1 MEPTVGNL
9 TGSVKVETVQGT
21 LVTQRVDALVLPMID
36 DDPLFICAV
45 QTLDKVV
52 RSELIDRFKKE
63 NRGWE
68 VELGHFV
75 LVKNFPGLQCK
86 AVIFLSL
93 TPWNDDPEGVAV
105 QVLRLGIKEV
115 LSFCDSRGFGS
126 VTFPAL
132 GVGNALRFPDG
143 FMTQVLKK
151 EIRAFEQD
159 RMISRPLDIHI
170 LSPPHHKEIQK
181 RVKKKSVGTR
191 NAPGGEWAGRSK
203 GSIQVEIV
211 QGTLETQQVEALV
224 SPMVFD
230 DPLSTVVGQS
240 LHKVVGPRLLKRFSE
255 QKADKEVELGNS
267 VLVEDLQRIP
277 CKSLFFVSLTEWNE
291 DPDGAAVEVLR
302 LGINTILTYCDSQSL
317 GSIAFPALG
326 AGKALHFPGEV
337 VAKVMLEEF
346 SAFER
351 DRINSAPMLLRIV
364 VQHSDKHLSQVFKS
378 SQEALK
384 HRVTQQDKNQ
394 GLAPKRII
402 LLGKTGVGKS
412 SLANTLFG
420 EQVFPPDHSA
430 SSGTKECK
438 SATRS
443 VDGRTLTLIDT
454 PGLFDTDLS
463 EDELRPKIMNCITEC
478 APGPHAFLILLR
490 VDKYTRQEQEIIT
503 QICRSFSED
512 ALKFS
517 VIVFTH
523 GNQLREGMTIMNFVN
538 QKEDLKEL
546 VKKCGGR
553 CHVFDNDHWKNDQ
566 PNNYRSNAFQCEQLL
581 KTIDKLVRR
590 KKGCHYTNDMLY
602 HIGQEIHRE
611 EVRISKLRPATQPM
625 TPEQITQEAKSIV
638 SQKFL
643 IKLAAA
649 TTGALLGVF
658 FGVRAMVR
666 MVLSILKLP
675 LGPPAA
681 MVKQAALVTA
691 AVGGGVAGGIIGAR
705 TALNATE
712 QAENPLEAMHLAFH
726 SVMETSETVT
736 DPLSL
741 GPS

>member
-1 MEPTVGNL
+1 MVHKL
-9 TGSVKVETVQGT
+9 C
-21 LVTQRVDALVLPMID
+21 L
-36 DDPLFICAV
+36 
-45 QTLDKVV
+45 
-52 RSELIDRFKKE
+52 
-63 NRGWE
+63 
-68 VELGHFV
+68 
-75 LVKNFPGLQCK
+75 
-86 AVIFLSL
+86 LSL
-93 TPWNDDPEGVAV
+93 
-105 QVLRLGIKEV
+105 
-115 LSFCDSRGFGS
+115 
-126 VTFPAL
+126 
-132 GVGNALRFPDG
+132 
-143 FMTQVLKK
+143 
-151 EIRAFEQD
+151 
-159 RMISRPLDIHI
+159 
-170 LSPPHHKEIQK
+170 
-181 RVKKKSVGTR
+181 
-191 NAPGGEWAGRSK
+191 
-203 GSIQVEIV
+203 
-211 QGTLETQQVEALV
+211 
-224 SPMVFD
+224 
-230 DPLSTVVGQS
+230 
-240 LHKVVGPRLLKRFSE
+240 
-255 QKADKEVELGNS
+255 
-267 VLVEDLQRIP
+267 
-277 CKSLFFVSLTEWNE
+277 
-291 DPDGAAVEVLR
+291 
-302 LGINTILTYCDSQSL
+302 
-317 GSIAFPALG
+317 
-326 AGKALHFPGEV
+326 
-337 VAKVMLEEF
+337 
-346 SAFER
+346 
-351 DRINSAPMLLRIV
+351 
-364 VQHSDKHLSQVFKS
+364 QVFKS

-384 HRVTQQDKNQ
+384 HR
-394 GLAPKRII
+394 RII

-658 FGVRAMVR
+658 FGVRINNNVSTVYSFII
-666 MVLSILKLP
+666 VLCSILH
-675 LGPPAA
+675 PPQTLRRCCSANNT
-681 MVKQAALVTA
+681 M
-691 AVGGGVAGGIIGAR
+691 
-705 TALNATE
+705 
-712 QAENPLEAMHLAFH
+712 
-726 SVMETSETVT
+726 
-736 DPLSL
+736 
-741 GPS
+741 

>member
-170 LSPPHHKEIQK
+170 LSPPHHKEKIQK

-211 QGTLETQQVEALV
+211 QGTLETQ
-224 SPMVFD
+224 
-230 DPLSTVVGQS
+230 
-240 LHKVVGPRLLKRFSE
+240 
-255 QKADKEVELGNS
+255 
-267 VLVEDLQRIP
+267 
-277 CKSLFFVSLTEWNE
+277 
-291 DPDGAAVEVLR
+291 
-302 LGINTILTYCDSQSL
+302 
-317 GSIAFPALG
+317 
-326 AGKALHFPGEV
+326 
-337 VAKVMLEEF
+337 
-346 SAFER
+346 
-351 DRINSAPMLLRIV
+351 
-364 VQHSDKHLSQVFKS
+364 QVFKS